1 LSAGTIAFS
10 NSQFSVNENGTP
22 ITQVT
27 LTRTGG
33 STGTVSATL
42 NLSNGTATA
51 GNDYI
56 QTPIIVT
63 FADGETSK
71 TVSLTQ
77 VSQGLSFD
85 GGDDYLQIEN
95 FNSFPTVELTVEGWY
110 KKNSKTEHT
119 LLSYAVSSDDNEFT
133 FWYGSTIQI
142 EIRYNSGDGFVD
154 TGVEFLDEKWHHLA
168 ATWQSNN
175 GLIKVYLDGSE
186 IYSGNIAQ
194 GKSLISGGSLIFGQE
209 QDNVGGGFDP
219 SQTFQGSIDDVR
231 IWNKARTQTEIQADF
246 NRELTGNET
255 GLVGYWNFNFIN
267 SNTVQDLSSNNN
279 DGTLFGAQSTT
290 GIVPTSLIINDKI
303 YEGDET
309 LNLTLFNPT
318 GGATL
323 GSQKTAT
330 LTIVDSE
337 KLLFADNFDNG
348 ASSLWSNSNWQVNQG
363 TYSSPTS
370 SINLLPY
377 SLQDFTLELDINKVQ
392 NGGIFLRSDD
402 ASNNGVLLVTG
413 GLGGTGTGFYWH
425 IIQNG
430 VYSGILN
437 PSASGLLQSGISNVH
452 LRIEVYGNNYSVFLN
467 NDPTPVTTLN
477 TGLFLSGKIGIVDD
491 LFNQT
496 FDNVKIAV
504 EEYIFTGTPNADNL
518 IGTVNNDTII
528 GLAGNDKLDGK
539 AGSDNLQGGTG
550 NDTYT
555 VDSTGDI
562 VTENLNE
569 GTDTIRSYITYTLGN
584 NLENLTLLGG
594 SNLSG
599 TGNALS
605 NTLLGNNGNNNLS
618 GGAGNDILDGGA
630 GNDTTQG
637 GLGNDTYTLSSASDV
652 VIENANEGTDTVK
665 TYLSYTL
672 GNNLENLTLLGNAD
686 IDGTGNS
693 LNNSLTGNN
702 FNNIL
707 SGGDGSDILNGSIG
721 NDSLI
726 GGNGT
731 DTAYYYNAPESVSI
745 NLTTGIA
752 NDGQDGIDTISQIEH
767 VQGSNI
773 AADDLKGDANNNA
786 LYGYGGND
794 TLAGLGGQDTLV
806 GGTGTDTFV
815 FQFGQSLLANSD
827 RITDFAIGT
836 DKIDLLTQN
845 GLATNAP
852 TAFTRAVDNSA
863 VNLTTVVNNVFT
875 DSNGAIAGNQAL
887 AINSAALV
895 KVTTTGIV
903 GTYLVVN
910 DGTAGF
916 QATNDLLVNITGFT
930 GTIPALGTIAVNN
943 FFV

>member
-1 LSAGTIAFS
+1 MTINPFSPILDTAVGNVIQVLSNSTVAPPSAGTIAFS
-10 NSQFSVNENGTP
+10 NSQFSVNENGIP
-22 ITQVT
+22 VTQVT

-33 STGTVSATL
+33 STGAVSATL

-56 QTPIIVT
+56 QTPITVI

-71 TVSLTQ
+71 TVNLTQ
-77 VSQGLSFD
+77 ASQGLSFD
-85 GGDDYLQIEN
+85 GIDDWVDN
-95 FNSFPTVELTVEGWY
+95 PATFSDVKDTFTVEFWVNPTATRQANPESSSGVDAYFNQRYAIYPKQGLGTLGTFNDVYAGVSVGT
-110 KKNSKTEHT
+110 NGITISEHT
-119 LLSYAVSSDDNEFT
+119 ANHLPSVLVSDIPLSGWNHVALVYKNKTPNLYVNGQFIKTGLTSNYIVHPSNRF
-133 FWYGSTIQI
+133 GS
-142 EIRYNSGDGFVD
+142 GFVD
-154 TGVEFLDEKWHHLA
+154 NEKTDL
-168 ATWQSNN
+168 S
-175 GLIKVYLDGSE
+175 
-186 IYSGNIAQ
+186 
-194 GKSLISGGSLIFGQE
+194 
-209 QDNVGGGFDP
+209 
-219 SQTFQGSIDDVR
+219 FQGSMDDVR
-231 IWNKARTQTEIQADF
+231 IWNKARTQAEIQADF
-246 NRELTGNET
+246 NKELTGNET
-255 GLVGYWNFNFIN
+255 GLVGYWNFNSIN
-267 SNTVQDLSSNNN
+267 GNTVQDLSSNNN
-279 DGTLFGAQSTT
+279 DGTLVGAQSTT
-290 GIVPTSLIINDKI
+290 GIVPTSLIINDKT
-303 YEGDET
+303 YEGNET
-309 LNLTLFNPT
+309 LNLTLTNPT
-318 GGATL
+318 GGVTL

-337 KLLFADNFDNG
+337 KILFAENFDNG

-413 GLGGTGTGFYWH
+413 GLGGAGTGFYWH

-430 VYSGILN
+430 VYSEILS

-504 EEYIFTGTPNADNL
+504 EEYIFTGTANTDNL

-555 VDSTGDI
+555 IDNLGDI

-569 GTDTIRSYITYTLGN
+569 GTDTVRSYITYTLGN

-599 TGNALS
+599 TGNELN
-605 NTLLGNNGNNNLS
+605 NTLLGNNGNNNLI
-618 GGAGNDILDGGA
+618 GGAGNDILDGQA
-630 GNDTTQG
+630 GNDIMQG
-637 GLGNDTYTLSSASDV
+637 GLGNDTYTLSSAGDV
-652 VIENANEGTDTVK
+652 VTENANEGTDTVK
-665 TYLSYTL
+665 TYLTYTL

-702 FNNIL
+702 FNNTL
-707 SGGDGSDILNGSIG
+707 SGGDGNDTLNGTIG
-721 NDSLI
+721 NDTLI

-731 DTAYYYNAPESVSI
+731 DTAYYYNATDSVI
-745 NLTTGIA
+745 VNLATGIA
-752 NDGQDGIDTISQIEH
+752 NDGQDGIDTLSQIEN
-767 VQGSNI
+767 VQGSNT
-773 AADDLKGDANNNA
+773 AGDNLTGNTGVNV
-786 LYGYGGND
+786 LYGYGGAD
-794 TLAGLGGQDTLV
+794 ILTGG
-806 GGTGTDTFV
+806 GG
-815 FQFGQSLLANSD
+815 
-827 RITDFAIGT
+827 
-836 DKIDLLTQN
+836 
-845 GLATNAP
+845 
-852 TAFTRAVDNSA
+852 
-863 VNLTTVVNNVFT
+863 
-875 DSNGAIAGNQAL
+875 
-887 AINSAALV
+887 
-895 KVTTTGIV
+895 
-903 GTYLVVN
+903 
-910 DGTAGF
+910 
-916 QATNDLLVNITGFT
+916 NDLLYLGSDTVKDTVNYTSGDGVDTVYNFVRGASGDLLKFTGITAIDIQVSGTSTLFKVGDGISSNTGFGSGTLLLTTSATT
-930 GTIPALGTIAVNN
+930 GFVAADVNVNLLGATFA
-943 FFV
+943 FS